1 MSSGSLRRTRRRERP
16 ADRRP
21 GVARALAGLLL
32 VLVGCSDPELEAR
45 LDELEQRLATVES
58 RTQDPQLAADAPAM
72 PPATTPER
80 ENAAAI
86 LLRDASTAIDTL
98 DWETAETLLA
108 QLRADYGDTRAAKAT
123 ARLVAEV
130 EAIGKPEAPLEVERW
145 LTGSADEL
153 RTGRATVYV
162 FWEAWCSHCQRD
174 IPRMAALY
182 DRNKARGLRVV
193 GVTRMSKGVTEEQAL
208 AFVNELGVGYPN
220 AKDAGET
227 LSRYY
232 NVTGIPAAAVVKDG
246 KVVWRG
252 GPHKL
257 TDAFVQQWL

>member
-1 MSSGSLRRTRRRERP
+1 VSSGRRRP
-16 ADRRP
+16 TA
-21 GVARALAGLLL
+21 GRALAALLL
-32 VLVGCSDPELEAR
+32 VACSDPELEAR
-45 LDELEQRLATVES
+45 LDELEQRLAAVES
-58 RTQDPQLAADAPAM
+58 RSQELQPAAESPVM
-72 PPATTPER
+72 PPVTTPER

-86 LLRDASTAIDTL
+86 LLRDASTAIDAL
-98 DWETAETLLA
+98 DWDSAKTLLA

-123 ARLVAEV
+123 ARLVSEV

-145 LTGSADEL
+145 LTGSADDL
-153 RTGRATVYV
+153 RAGRATIYV

-174 IPRMAALY
+174 LPRMAELY

-208 AFVNELGVGYPN
+208 AFVKDLGVGYPN
-220 AKDAGET
+220 AQDSGET